1 MGLKK
6 NKTNYKIKNKL
17 ENYLMTDGKK
27 NISENLLFRCILL
40 IQQEHPKEFKS
51 ILFFSFSNNLPVL
64 HIRTLI
70 KKKKKKFFNYI
81 PYFLEDHS
89 LKILMSIKL
98 LIKTVKSS
106 SNKKKTFKSLK
117 KIFVSLA
124 SKNLNDF
131 KNFKEEIHE
140 MVYIKKKYSHYRW
153 F

>member
-1 MGLKK
+1 
-6 NKTNYKIKNKL
+6 
-17 ENYLMTDGKK
+17 
-27 NISENLLFRCILL
+27 
-40 IQQEHPKEFKS
+40 
-51 ILFFSFSNNLPVL
+51 
-64 HIRTLI
+64 
-70 KKKKKKFFNYI
+70 
-81 PYFLEDHS
+81 
-89 LKILMSIKL
+89 MSIKL

-106 SNKKKTFKSLK
+106 SNKKKTLKSLK